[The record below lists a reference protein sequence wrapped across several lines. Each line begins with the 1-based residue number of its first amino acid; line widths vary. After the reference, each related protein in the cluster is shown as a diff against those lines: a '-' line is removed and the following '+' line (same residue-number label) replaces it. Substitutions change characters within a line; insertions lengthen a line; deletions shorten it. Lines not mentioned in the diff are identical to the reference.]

1 MGHII
6 ARLYAYKNSQVHRK
20 LDAGS
25 RAELLEKCCLGR
37 SKCSIPELGLAI
49 DKSWTIHL
57 GLTKFMDTHVCQWAN
72 VVGVVHGSSLLI
84 PSIFFIWL
92 RMRTRDDVV

>member
-6 ARLYAYKNSQVHRK
+6 VTLYVDKNNQMHRK
-20 LDAGS
+20 LDAGN
-25 RAELLEKCCLGR
+25 RTELLEKCRLGR
-37 SKCSIPELGLAI
+37 SECSIPELAM

-57 GLTKFMDTHVCQWAN
+57 GQTEFMGTHVGQWID

-84 PSIFFIWL
+84 PSIFFHL
-92 RMRTRDDVV
+92 AKNEDQG